1 MRVSNARFQCEKQ
14 EIRHKEY
21 YLKIRKTGNIM
32 TKFLSDLAAG
42 LEPYTPGEQPKD
54 KKYIKLNTNENP
66 YPPSEHVMFA
76 IEDEMTNLRLYP
88 DPDASIA
95 RNAAADYYNKA
106 LNLQGKTVLTEE
118 NIFIGNGSDEVLAL
132 IFPTFFKGKRIAYAD
147 ITYSFYPVYCAL
159 YEVDYKLLSLKDDF
173 SIDVEEYCTGI
184 DEDIKGILLCNPNAP
199 TSRALT
205 HDEVEHIIASNPDR
219 LVVVD
224 EAYVDFGA
232 ETVIDLINK
241 YDNLLVCQTLSKS
254 RQLAGM
260 RIGLAVASKPLI
272 DGLNA
277 VKNSFNSY
285 TADRLGIASCKAAF
299 EDTEYFEETRKKII
313 STRERTVKEL
323 SALGFDIIPPS
334 ANFIFAKPPVHI
346 KASDL
351 FKQLR
356 DKGVLVRYFAKPRI
370 DDRLRISIGT
380 EEEMDGLI
388 AAVKELI

>member
-1 MRVSNARFQCEKQ
+1 
-14 EIRHKEY
+14 
-21 YLKIRKTGNIM
+21 M
-32 TKFLSDLAAG
+32 TRFLSDLAAG

-66 YPPSEHVMFA
+66 YPPSESVMFA

-88 DPDASIA
+88 DPDASLT
-95 RNAAADYYNKA
+95 RKAAADYYNKS
-106 LNLQGKTVLTEE
+106 LNLQGDGALTEK

-132 IFPTFFKGKRIAYAD
+132 IFPAFFKGKKIAYAD
-147 ITYSFYPVYCAL
+147 ITYSFYPVYCAF
-159 YEVDYKLLSLKDDF
+159 YEVDYKLIPLRNDF
-173 SIDVEEYCTGI
+173 SIDVEEYCTGL

-205 HDEVEHIIASNPDR
+205 HDEVERIVASNPDR
-219 LVVVD
+219 LVAVD
-224 EAYVDFGA
+224 EAYVDFGT
-232 ETVIDLINK
+232 ESVVDIINK

-260 RIGLAVASKPLI
+260 RVGLAIGSQALI

-285 TADRLGIASCKAAF
+285 TADRLAIVAGAAAF
-299 EDTEYFEETRKKII
+299 EDADYFDETRKKII
-313 STRERTVKEL
+313 STRERTVEEL

-334 ANFIFAKPPVHI
+334 ANFIFAKPPAHV
-346 KASDL
+346 KAADL
-351 FKQLR
+351 FGQLR
-356 DKGVLVRYFAKPRI
+356 EKGILVRYFAKPRI

-380 EEEMDGLI
+380 DEEMDALI
-388 AAVKELI
+388 SAIKELI